1 MFIRWGQA
9 TGDKLCAPT
18 EETIRCSWQMAAIVI
33 LIEAGATG
41 QIWKFLFPCMHTG
54 ITHSQQFEY
63 AESVAIY
70 AKLLSASPPTIP
82 KSPICCAEQVC
93 PLDENGKALLV
104 VAIIRR
110 QGQIRN

>member
-1 MFIRWGQA
+1 MTNFA
-9 TGDKLCAPT
+9 LLT
-18 EETIRCSWQMAAIVI
+18 EETIRCSWQMAAMVI